1 MDHPIST
8 LRYVAA
14 KDLEDK
20 GREFDN
26 VPVIGSDGEKLG
38 NVEGFII
45 DANDGLARHVA
56 VEAGWFIHKHF
67 LIPVGHASSGPD
79 GTFVAD
85 ITKDRV
91 RNFPGFDPKEFQKFS
106 ADDVKRMNSD
116 LVSILTGELA
126 PDSEFDAHFAT
137 PEWWSV
143 TFYKFPA
150 ETRR

>member
-1 MDHPIST
+1 MDHPYST

-20 GREFDN
+20 GRQFAN

-45 DANDGLARHVA
+45 DTTDGLARHVA

-67 LIPVGHASSGPD
+67 LIPVGHASIGTD

-85 ITKDRV
+85 ITKIESAISRASIRRSS
-91 RNFPGFDPKEFQKFS
+91 RNSRRTTSS
-106 ADDVKRMNSD
+106 A
-116 LVSILTGELA
+116 
-126 PDSEFDAHFAT
+126 
-137 PEWWSV
+137 
-143 TFYKFPA
+143 
-150 ETRR
+150 